1 MTLLCIRYRKYCVR
15 FDIKNN
21 IFFFFFG
28 FRIQFFLVGSIN
40 IFDYFG
46 ATQIKKK
53 KVLDAAHVGA
63 QLLMSYI
70 SACELYLSVPT
81 YLLPI

>member
-1 MTLLCIRYRKYCVR
+1 MDQNWKLLELTLL
-15 FDIKNN
+15 
-21 IFFFFFG
+21 
-28 FRIQFFLVGSIN
+28 IQFFLVGSIN

-46 ATQIKKK
+46 ATQIEK

-70 SACELYLSVPT
+70 SPRELYLSVPT
-81 YLLPI
+81 TYLRCSSTYVI